1 MKIRVLVVDDDEQI
15 RRTLSSALTRAGF
28 DVTSVDDGIPAI
40 ALATTTSF
48 DSIVVDFNLKT
59 MTGDHVVRAFKAQ
72 PGPVYCAIL
81 SGEDDDD
88 TRALCFDAGADD
100 VFMKPASP
108 RQLRERLTEAVAE
121 LHRAA

>member
-40 ALATTTSF
+40 ALAGTTSF

-72 PGPVYCAIL
+72 PDPVYCAIL

-88 TRALCFDAGADD
+88 TRELCFDAGADD

>member
-1 MKIRVLVVDDDEQI
+1 MKIRVLVVDDDDQI

-40 ALATTTSF
+40 ALAATTRF

-59 MTGDHVVRAFKAQ
+59 MTGDRVVRAFKAQ
-72 PGPVYCAIL
+72 PGRVYCAIL
-81 SGEDDDD
+81 SGDDDD
-88 TRALCFDAGADD
+88 GTREMCRKAGADD

-108 RQLRERLTEAVAE
+108 RQLRDRLTEAVAE
-121 LHRAA
+121 LQRAA